1 MIELTSI
8 DRSTMRKALLQAGVK
23 TRGLNDDQIQ
33 AGFDGL
39 NGKAQATPQAEP
51 AEPAKP
57 SRKKAK
63 ADQPKA
69 KDDSNRLNTPSQP
82 KAGKADAVADAIA
95 AAMAAALEGFE
106 PDQNGQVDEAA
117 IIALIDKHSKAE
129 RTIKH
134 DYVISRPD
142 SAGKPVT
149 LEGAHPV
156 LSKALD
162 VIDKMKANLYLVGPA
177 GSGKTTLAM
186 QAAEALGRSFHFTG
200 AIYDKFELLGFV
212 DAGGKYHSTP
222 LREALESKK
231 GAVFLLDEVDSS
243 HPAPLVAFNA
253 MLENGIVSFPDG
265 KTFTVDRSKVAFIAA
280 ANTIGTG
287 ATRAYVGRF
296 ELDRAFLDRFC
307 QLEMG
312 YDKAIEISMARSAW
326 LAVGGA
332 EDKIEAAESWARE
345 VMEFRALLETRNI
358 LALCTTRATRRGAE
372 QLALGWPHDFVKST
386 ELYKHLSADQQ
397 RQLGVN

>member
-1 MIELTSI
+1 MLLTSEE
-8 DRSTMRKALLQAGVK
+8 RSLMRKALLAAGKK
-23 TRGLNDDQIQ
+23 TRGLDDDAIHSAF
-33 AGFDGL
+33 AGLG
-39 NGKAQATPQAEP
+39 EP
-51 AEPAKP
+51 KQAEPAKP
-57 SRKKAK
+57 AEPKQAK
-63 ADQPKA
+63 PAEPKQAEPA
-69 KDDSNRLNTPSQP
+69 KPADDSARLNTPSQP
-82 KAGKADAVADAIA
+82 KATGVAEAIQA
-95 AAMAAALEGFE
+95 AIDSALQGFE
-106 PDQNGQVDEAA
+106 PAAPALDEAA
-117 IIALIDKHSKAE
+117 MIALIEKHSKAE
-129 RTIKH
+129 TIVRH

-142 SAGKPVT
+142 SAGEPVT

-156 LSKALD
+156 LAKALD

-186 QAAEALGRSFHFTG
+186 QAAQALGREFHFTG

-212 DAGGKYHSTP
+212 DAGGKYHKTP
-222 LREALESKK
+222 LREALESET

-253 MLENGIVSFPDG
+253 MLENGIVTFPDG
-265 KTFTVDRSKVAFIAA
+265 KSFQVDRDKVAFIAA

-312 YDKAIEISMARSAW
+312 YDEAIEKRMAVDAW
-326 LAVGGA
+326 LAVGGNPEQTNVA
-332 EDKIEAAESWARE
+332 EAWANE
-345 VMEFRALLETRNI
+345 VMAFRALLDTRNI